1 MDQPLFLLFGA
12 GALIVISAF
21 FLRKKETVDKQPVIH
36 NALDRSEMEKTLQ
49 RFVLQVQK
57 ENDQTIQQIQQNKQE
72 HTREVNQLHQRLHQV
87 EAELNQLKA
96 TTATLQA
103 VPKATV
109 EEIAEEVVQDQEQEE
124 DSFSLRERYKR
135 VFDLKQEGLHP
146 DEIAKKLGA
155 GRGEIDLIL
164 SLASPAKRG
173 SSDDKS

>member
-1 MDQPLFLLFGA
+1 MDQPLFLLFAA
-12 GALIVISAF
+12 GAVIVISAF
-21 FLRKKETVDKQPVIH
+21 FLRKKEIVEKQPVIH

-72 HTREVNQLHQRLHQV
+72 HTREVNQLQQRLHQV
-87 EAELNQLKA
+87 DAELNQLKV
-96 TTATLQA
+96 TIATLQA
-103 VPKATV
+103 VPKAMV
-109 EEIAEEVVQDQEQEE
+109 KEIIKEEEKEQDD
-124 DSFSLRERYKR
+124 DSFSLRERYKK

-164 SLASPAKRG
+164 SLATPAKRG
-173 SSDDKS
+173 TSDD